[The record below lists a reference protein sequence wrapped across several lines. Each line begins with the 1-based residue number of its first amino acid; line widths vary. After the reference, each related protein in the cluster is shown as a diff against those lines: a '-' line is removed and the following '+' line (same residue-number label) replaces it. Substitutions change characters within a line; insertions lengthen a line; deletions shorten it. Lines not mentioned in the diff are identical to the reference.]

1 MPSIWQQDVFSACLR
16 FTPNEI
22 EAEILFNNIK
32 GTQAYWKCRELYICS
47 ETRDKAF
54 EMLNEMIKDVLL
66 RHPRNF

>member
-1 MPSIWQQDVFSACLR
+1 MDKSFQ
-16 FTPNEI
+16 NEI
-22 EAEILFNNIK
+22 FVACRRMTKDEIDAKRAYDYIH